1 MEKIRFYFFG
11 TPKFEI
17 SGKPVELTTAKAIA
31 LLAYLAVNHEPQN
44 RERILGLL
52 WADSANDAARK
63 NLRNLLWSIR
73 KTLGEDVIDA
83 DDDKLSLGKSVW
95 TDVRQLEEIRDWRLD
110 DDNSISTLNLRLSL
124 YRAPLL
130 DGLAFADSSEFEIWL
145 AAERERSTQL
155 VLRALDALAKTQTV
169 NADWHRVIE
178 TAQRA
183 LAVDNLQEPMHRVLM
198 QAHAQLGERAE
209 ALRQYD
215 ILRTTLER
223 ELGVTPLPETDELRA
238 AIANGNLAP
247 ITTPSASQSP
257 INRLTEAR
265 PRNATPFIGRTNEC
279 AALDD
284 VLAIAQT
291 GHARIASL
299 VGELGIGKTR
309 LWNEWSSH
317 QNGVTILTA
326 RGLQST
332 QSHPFAPIIDLLG
345 RHPIREKICSSTS
358 PVPTIWLAQLA
369 RLVPQVR
376 AAFSD
381 LPAMSQLPP
390 EEERQRL
397 FESLAQC
404 LLTLSDPII
413 LFLDDAHWVDR
424 ATLDWIDYLTHR
436 LNNHRLLIVVAYRAE
451 DAPTS
456 LIHHIASWGR
466 EGITKRISLTRLSPD
481 ESTALAA
488 LISGDVTT
496 AERAQMQSAGNPYFL
511 IELLRA
517 SSNNIP
523 SELNDLVRVRIDRL
537 DETARQIA
545 QAAAI
550 LEPDFDFATIRR
562 TSGRGEEETLNGLD
576 TLVSSNILVERQ
588 TSFEFSHP
596 LVATVL
602 RDGMSHARCVFLHH
616 RAAEALEST
625 HANQINQIAGRLAEH
640 YAQANDAP
648 HAAHFAELAAE
659 NALALASPAEAIV
672 FYHQAIALESTPP
685 RQMGLG
691 IASMRYGDLPSARA
705 AFESALQGFQKANDA
720 KNAVRA
726 CMNIAETFYPAGRFD
741 EGREWMEKGLEL
753 LGTVTDPASH
763 ALAHLLLASSR
774 RDAGQLT
781 DETVEHARE
790 SIQIADENDLANL
803 SARARFILGNLL
815 AERGDLAEAIRVFV
829 ESAHLAHQAGDTYQQ
844 ILSYNNAAY
853 HALLVGDLVAARQY
867 IDEGFAL
874 AQTHAMK
881 LPLQYL
887 YSTRGQIALAEKNWN
902 AATNWF
908 TRALEASQEHDNREQ
923 VADDKMNLAIAA
935 RGQGELDNALALLE
949 QARQQAQAL
958 NAQHVQVQIDL
969 RLAELY
975 WERGERTAADE
986 SLTRAEEQL
995 KDASRARLILWA
1007 KQLRETLGKK
1017 KR

>member
-1 MEKIRFYFFG
+1 VEKIQLYFLG
-11 TPKFEI
+11 IPKFEI
-17 SGKPVELTTAKAIA
+17 SSKPIELTTAKAIA
-31 LLAYLAVNHEPQN
+31 LLAYLAVNREPQN

-63 NLRNLLWSIR
+63 NLRNLLWTIR
-73 KTLGEDVIDA
+73 KTLSDDVIDA

-95 TDVRQLEEIRDWRLD
+95 TDVREFENIDSKS
-110 DDNSISTLNLRLSL
+110 SIENLKSQIAL
-124 YRAPLL
+124 YRTPLL
-130 DGLAFADSSEFEIWL
+130 DGLAFSDSSEFEIWL
-145 AAERERSTQL
+145 AAERERLTQL
-155 VLRALDALAKTQTV
+155 VLRTYDSLAKAQTA
-169 NADWHRVIE
+169 NADWHSVIE

-183 LAVDNLQEPMHRVLM
+183 LALDNLQEPIHRALM
-198 QAHAQLGERAE
+198 QAYAQLGERTK

-215 ILRTTLER
+215 LLRATLER
-223 ELGVTPLPETDELRA
+223 ELGVTPLPETDELRTT
-238 AIANGNLAP
+238 IANGNLAP
-247 ITTPSASQSP
+247 ITITSTSQSLTIRP
-257 INRLTEAR
+257 TEAR
-265 PRNATPFIGRTNEC
+265 PRNATPFIGRTNERT
-279 AALDD
+279 ALDD
-284 VLAIAQT
+284 ELANAQT
-291 GHARIASL
+291 GHTRIAL
-299 VGELGIGKTR
+299 VVGELGIGKTR
-309 LWNEWSSH
+309 LWNEWSSN
-317 QNGVTILTA
+317 QNGVTRLET

-345 RHPIREKICSSTS
+345 HHPIREKICSRTST
-358 PVPTIWLAQLA
+358 VPTIWLAQLA
-369 RLVPQVR
+369 RLIPQVR
-376 AAFSD
+376 NSFSD
-381 LPAMSQLPP
+381 LPTTSQLPP

-397 FESLAQC
+397 FESLTQC
-404 LLTLSDPII
+404 LLALSEPII
-413 LFLDDAHWVDR
+413 LFLDDAHWIDR
-424 ATLDWIDYLTHR
+424 ATLDWVDYLAHR
-436 LNNHRLLIVVAYRAE
+436 LHNHRLLIVVAYRAE
-451 DAPTS
+451 DAPAS
-456 LIHHIASWGR
+456 LIHRIASWGR
-466 EGITKRISLTRLSPD
+466 EGIAKRIPLTRLSPD

-488 LISGDVTT
+488 LLSGDATR
-496 AERAQMQSAGNPYFL
+496 AERAEMQSAGNPYFL

-517 SSNNIP
+517 SSNDIP
-523 SELNDLVRVRIDRL
+523 SALNDLIRVRIDSL

-545 QAAAI
+545 QTAAI

-576 TLVSSNILVERQ
+576 TLVANNILIERQ
-588 TSFEFSHP
+588 AGFEFSHP

-602 RDGMSHARCVFLHH
+602 RDSMSHARCVFLHR
-616 RAAEALEST
+616 RAAEALEAT
-625 HANQINQIAGRLAEH
+625 HTNQINQIAGRLAEH

-648 HAAHFAELAAE
+648 RAAHFAELAAE

-672 FYHQAIALESTPP
+672 FYHQAIALEWTPT

-691 IASMRYGDLPSARA
+691 VASMRYGDLPGARA
-705 AFESALQGFQKANDA
+705 AFESALQGFQNAHDA

-781 DETVEHARE
+781 DETVKHARE
-790 SIQIADENDLANL
+790 SIHIADENNLANL

-815 AERGDLAEAIRVFV
+815 AERGALEEAIRVFV
-829 ESAHLAHQAGDTYQQ
+829 ESVQLAHQARDHYQQ

-853 HALLVGDLVAARQY
+853 HALLVSDIAAARQY

-874 AQTHAMK
+874 THTHAMK

-887 YSTRGQIALAEKNWN
+887 YSTRGQIALAEKSWDV
-902 AATNWF
+902 AIDWF

-935 RGQGELDNALALLE
+935 RGKGDLDNALALLE
-949 QARQQAQAL
+949 QARDQAQSL
-958 NAQHVQVQIDL
+958 NAQHMQTQIEL

-975 WERGERTAADE
+975 WERGEHTAANE
-986 SLTRAEEQL
+986 SLTRAEERL
-995 KDASRARLILWA
+995 KDGSREKLIGWA